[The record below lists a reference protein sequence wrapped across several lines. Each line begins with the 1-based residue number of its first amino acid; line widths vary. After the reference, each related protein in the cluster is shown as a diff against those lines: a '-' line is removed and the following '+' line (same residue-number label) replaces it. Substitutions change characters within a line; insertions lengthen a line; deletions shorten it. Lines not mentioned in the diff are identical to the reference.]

1 MNTQAHTSVANRKN
15 ESLKSFS
22 KEQKR
27 EVWLKT
33 TQQVVSQE
41 LDPYNLGVY
50 LAISTFIN
58 EEGICWPSYETI
70 ATKSSIGK
78 TKVIESVRELRK
90 KGLIKVENR
99 KKRDGSY
106 NSNLISLVPFFDL
119 QAGHKV
125 EQRVDQ
131 IEDSISSGYLNQK
144 KSKHLQVKDEEVSQ
158 SQIEKRLDRIEQML
172 LRLGAGQE
180 QVESSAARS
189 QDVERLEKKI
199 ELLLEAKT
207 KEQFQRLETFMQSFK
222 MMLIQLA
229 ALISPSILQQILSS
243 LEEGGRRVER
253 SEGSVKQSVDTSYL
267 SRGCSPNG
275 QGQDY
280 TASKPPTLQDIDN
293 KSFTT
298 SIQCRET
305 VSPMSPDGQKHD
317 LRTYRTIEE
326 KSVERVSSDLSSMSQ
341 SSEQKHISSLSL
353 HSSLSISSV
362 GKEQEKQSSSTSS
375 FTSTTNTSTTDSST
389 SSYQPYI
396 ELQDWMVSWAEKVNP
411 GVDVYEATFKLN
423 EWFKSPSMASRFNDS
438 QKVLSKWKDWITNEG
453 LFTRSRERR
462 LHQLKAS
469 DDLQAAP
476 QATTAVSSSQPA
488 SASKDSRPSAASS
501 KASGDEARPSSEH
514 QASRPNYKS
523 KEYTNFL
530 LKVGS
535 EQVVMKDSEL
545 DKLRLEIERANL
557 IEKLQQDL
565 WNELDDDKKL
575 SLITDK
581 QKQLLSSKHQYLYIR
596 MVDDEFRKK
605 AIYEIQKDLSND
617 YLNSH
622 PEIVSV
628 GTALAS

>member
-1 MNTQAHTSVANRKN
+1 
-15 ESLKSFS
+15 
-22 KEQKR
+22 
-27 EVWLKT
+27 
-33 TQQVVSQE
+33 
-41 LDPYNLGVY
+41 
-50 LAISTFIN
+50 
-58 EEGICWPSYETI
+58 
-70 ATKSSIGK
+70 
-78 TKVIESVRELRK
+78 
-90 KGLIKVENR
+90 
-99 KKRDGSY
+99 
-106 NSNLISLVPFFDL
+106 
-119 QAGHKV
+119 
-125 EQRVDQ
+125 
-131 IEDSISSGYLNQK
+131 
-144 KSKHLQVKDEEVSQ
+144 
-158 SQIEKRLDRIEQML
+158 
-172 LRLGAGQE
+172 
-180 QVESSAARS
+180 
-189 QDVERLEKKI
+189 
-199 ELLLEAKT
+199 
-207 KEQFQRLETFMQSFK
+207 MQSFK

-229 ALISPSILQQILSS
+229 ALISPSMLQQILSS

-280 TASKPPTLQDIDN
+280 TASKPPTLQDVDN

-305 VSPMSPDGQKHD
+305 VSPMSPDGQEHD

-411 GVDVYEATFKLN
+411 GVDVFEATFKLN

-462 LHQLKAS
+462 LHQLHQLKAS

-476 QATTAVSSSQPA
+476 QATTAAPSSQLVSKDSRPSPASSSQPA
-488 SASKDSRPSAASS
+488 S
-501 KASGDEARPSSEH
+501 KAS
-514 QASRPNYKS
+514 
-523 KEYTNFL
+523 FL

>member
-1 MNTQAHTSVANRKN
+1 
-15 ESLKSFS
+15 
-22 KEQKR
+22 
-27 EVWLKT
+27 
-33 TQQVVSQE
+33 
-41 LDPYNLGVY
+41 
-50 LAISTFIN
+50 
-58 EEGICWPSYETI
+58 
-70 ATKSSIGK
+70 
-78 TKVIESVRELRK
+78 
-90 KGLIKVENR
+90 
-99 KKRDGSY
+99 
-106 NSNLISLVPFFDL
+106 
-119 QAGHKV
+119 
-125 EQRVDQ
+125 
-131 IEDSISSGYLNQK
+131 
-144 KSKHLQVKDEEVSQ
+144 
-158 SQIEKRLDRIEQML
+158 
-172 LRLGAGQE
+172 
-180 QVESSAARS
+180 
-189 QDVERLEKKI
+189 
-199 ELLLEAKT
+199 
-207 KEQFQRLETFMQSFK
+207 MQSFK

-267 SRGCSPNG
+267 SRGCSPNS

-305 VSPMSPDGQKHD
+305 VSPMSPDGQEHD

-341 SSEQKHISSLSL
+341 SSEQKDISSLSL

-375 FTSTTNTSTTDSST
+375 FTSTTDSSTSISST

-411 GVDVYEATFKLN
+411 GVDVFEATFKLN

-469 DDLQAAP
+469 NDLQAAP

-488 SASKDSRPSAASS
+488 SSSDFRQSSPTPSSQPASKDSRPSAASS
-501 KASGDEARPSSEH
+501 KASGDEARASVPASEH

-581 QKQLLSSKHQYLYIR
+581 QKQLLSSKYQYNYIR